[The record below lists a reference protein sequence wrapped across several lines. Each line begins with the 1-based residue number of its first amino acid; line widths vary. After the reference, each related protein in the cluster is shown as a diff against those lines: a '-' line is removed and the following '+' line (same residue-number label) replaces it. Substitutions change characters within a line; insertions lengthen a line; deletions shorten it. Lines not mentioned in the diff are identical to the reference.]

1 MPAKIPA
8 AHLLKYFVNR
18 TREMGEFEQMLINA
32 EVRLL
37 CLYGPGGMG
46 KSVLLS
52 RMVQDCNDR
61 HLNTAYIQWTQDRGY
76 NYLDIMRQIRD
87 QTGPDTLF
95 QLFNDKVNFY
105 THPEYKLKIEVD
117 AGSISDVH
125 ILENGEI
132 QQSNVTVHVGHT
144 VEIRDLQLKLDRS
157 DAEAARIPFQ
167 LTEAFIPCLKALALT
182 NPLVLFLDGMEK
194 ADGSTKKWIWDEFLP
209 LMRDQVVNKLF
220 VVLAGREKTTPD
232 PSFFDCSRVLELRP
246 LGRSDVEDYVHRR
259 GVAQVSADF
268 LNFILANTNGE
279 PLQVGISVDNYILF
293 IRSQQQNSGAS
304 DGR

>member
-105 THPEYKLKIEVD
+105 THP
-117 AGSISDVH
+117 
-125 ILENGEI
+125 
-132 QQSNVTVHVGHT
+132 
-144 VEIRDLQLKLDRS
+144 
-157 DAEAARIPFQ
+157 
-167 LTEAFIPCLKALALT
+167 
-182 NPLVLFLDGMEK
+182 
-194 ADGSTKKWIWDEFLP
+194 
-209 LMRDQVVNKLF
+209 
-220 VVLAGREKTTPD
+220 
-232 PSFFDCSRVLELRP
+232 
-246 LGRSDVEDYVHRR
+246 
-259 GVAQVSADF
+259 
-268 LNFILANTNGE
+268 
-279 PLQVGISVDNYILF
+279 
-293 IRSQQQNSGAS
+293 
-304 DGR
+304 